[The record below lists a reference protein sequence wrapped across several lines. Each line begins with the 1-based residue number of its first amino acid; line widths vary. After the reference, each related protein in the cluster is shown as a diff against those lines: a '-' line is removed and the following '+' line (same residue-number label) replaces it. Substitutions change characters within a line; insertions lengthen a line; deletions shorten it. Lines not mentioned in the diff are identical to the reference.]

1 MNKNIIETYIFICQ
15 FLLICF
21 GPLLLLEL
29 LIALNNIFSISTHD
43 KLLWIFIVIS
53 SLIIIKISQITML
66 TVMCLNIL
74 KVNNIYLL
82 KLFTT
87 WKIPVIILLLF
98 MIFDLFIS
106 ITSLG
111 FNIITSMFVNFSV
124 IFFITGIFKLL
135 YKKQNRQKQ

>member
-1 MNKNIIETYIFICQ
+1 
-15 FLLICF
+15 
-21 GPLLLLEL
+21 
-29 LIALNNIFSISTHD
+29 
-43 KLLWIFIVIS
+43 
-53 SLIIIKISQITML
+53 ML